1 MGLQNHREPE
11 KADKALTLHLQTEAT
26 KTQGSGIAPFVS
38 LKLRHD
44 PQLFIHF
51 VSLFSSIGHR
61 THGLV
66 HAKQA
71 L

>member
-51 VSLFSSIGHR
+51 VYLAALGIG
-61 THGLV
+61 THSLV